1 MSKSFRELTKM
12 IASASNMA
20 DWNHLLNDHGAS
32 SLGLSRHLDPDPA
45 VRAAAAADAVDW
57 SMRPLD
63 APANWNGL
71 RAFKKAELAK
81 INQEDRAA
89 AQAERKFLEDTYKE
103 QYAAVVHHSREI
115 NSNILLLAQWV
126 TNSVSPDN
134 LLPIFGSLPFT
145 DLYGRVRAIR
155 LRYQTSIR
163 HGVITSISKLLEVK
177 MTSESQ
183 AAAHTFI
190 DKIKSLMLRIRTH
203 LRDGDLD
210 LVQVFEI

>member
-1 MSKSFRELTKM
+1 MEWLKGVQR
-12 IASASNMA
+12 
-20 DWNHLLNDHGAS
+20 G
-32 SLGLSRHLDPDPA
+32 
-45 VRAAAAADAVDW
+45 
-57 SMRPLD
+57 
-63 APANWNGL
+63 
-71 RAFKKAELAK
+71 ELAK

-89 AQAERKFLEDTYKE
+89 VQAERKFLEDTYKE
-103 QYAAVVHHSREI
+103 QYAEVVRHSKET
-115 NSNILLLAQWV
+115 NSNIMLLAQWI
-126 TNSVSPDN
+126 TNSVSPEN

-145 DLYGRVRAIR
+145 DFHLLIYGRVKAIR
-155 LRYQTSIR
+155 LRYQTSNR

-210 LVQVFEI
+210 LVQVIEI